1 MRPKK
6 PQLSLL
12 WGADIGEHVI
22 ALAWSTGAPRLAA
35 AAVGGPITLFE
46 LDGRVAGRL
55 AGHDFGTAALAW
67 RPGTPVLASAG
78 QDGKIR
84 LWDCAADGGREL
96 LALAG
101 GAAWVERLAW
111 RPDGALL
118 ASAAGRKL
126 RVWTPDGALVR
137 EFAAHA
143 STIADIAWVTPAFIP
158 AELRPAQPVLVAA
171 AYGGITLWSPEQAE
185 PLARFE
191 WKGSSLVLAPS
202 PDGRYI
208 ATGDQDASVHFWIVV
223 DGHDLQMWGYPTKV
237 RELSWDPTARYLAT
251 GGSSSVTVWDCGGAG
266 PEGTRPKVLD
276 WHTDTVSAVAFQQRS
291 AGYQPALRDGTAQ
304 ALLASG
310 GLDARLALWRA
321 EKSRKAP
328 LAMAEMAAPVSQLV
342 WSPDDTCLAAGDAA
356 GSVQLYGVRD

>member
-1 MRPKK
+1 MKTAK
-6 PQLSLL
+6 PQLFLL

-22 ALAWSTGAPRLAA
+22 ALAWAACADAPLLAA
-35 AAVGGPITLFE
+35 AAVGGPITIFG
-46 LDGRVAGRL
+46 LDGHVAGRL
-55 AGHDFGTAALAW
+55 PGHGFGTTALTW
-67 RPGTPVLASAG
+67 RPPFPPNIGGPEGATLASAG
-78 QDGKIR
+78 QDGKVR
-84 LWDCAADGGREL
+84 LWDVARGVEVAALD
-96 LALAG
+96 G

-111 RPDGALL
+111 SPDGAWL
-118 ASAAGRKL
+118 ATAAGRKL
-126 RVWTPDGALVR
+126 RLWGPDGVLVR
-137 EFAAHA
+137 EYPTHA
-143 STIADIAWVTPAFIP
+143 STIADIAWVAPAFIT
-158 AELRPAQPVLVAA
+158 AELRPTQPVLVTA
-171 AYGGITLWSPEQAE
+171 AYGGITLWSPAQAG

-208 ATGDQDASVHFWIVV
+208 ATGDQDASVHFWIVAE
-223 DGHDLQMWGYPTKV
+223 GQDLQMSGYPTKV

-276 WHTDTVSAVAFQQRS
+276 WHEDYVSAVAFQRQG
-291 AGYQPALRDGTAQ
+291 AAQ

-328 LAMAEMAAPVSQLV
+328 LAMAEMSAPVSQLA
-342 WSPDDTCLAAGDAA
+342 WSPDDSCLAAGDAA
-356 GSVQLYGVRD
+356 GQVQLYGVGG